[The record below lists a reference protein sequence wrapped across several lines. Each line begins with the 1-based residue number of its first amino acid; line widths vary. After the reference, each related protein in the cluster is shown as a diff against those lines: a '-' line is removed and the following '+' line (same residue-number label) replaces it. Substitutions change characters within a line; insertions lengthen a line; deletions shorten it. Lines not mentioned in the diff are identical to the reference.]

1 MTRRTQ
7 RHRAP
12 KAETFSRRVLVAPT
26 RDDLL
31 DAGLLFVLALLALI
45 GFRTTYSG
53 WMYLVAGL
61 AGVVL
66 GVLIGHLANV
76 LRQPMIAV
84 AAMTIAVFFLLGGAI
99 SLRAKAVAGVLP
111 SAGTFH
117 GLADESVHGWKHLL
131 TTLPPVD
138 GSGPLLVLPYLI
150 GLMCGVGGFC
160 LARRTRSV
168 VAPAAVPTAVL
179 AAVILLG
186 VQTPAARLLQGAVFG
201 VVALAWMALRSHRLR
216 PPVSSGA
223 GRGARW
229 ATVAVL
235 LVASGAGAAVVGPN
249 VPGAGSQHRLVLRNY
264 VQPPSNIDQFQSPL
278 AAFRTYVAPATVSPP
293 GLRDTVLFTV
303 SGLPANTPVR
313 IATLDAYN
321 STVWTASNAPAV
333 PGRPADSFQRVGS
346 VIDNPVAGRK
356 VVFTVHIPAKGYSDV
371 WLPDAGA
378 VTGISFHGPRATSD
392 ETYFRYNLAT
402 GTGVLPGQLQPGD
415 SYTVHATLPASTLPK
430 NATPDTPDPALTAA
444 SAFVQQYATK
454 LSGTANAPMAR
465 VLAIAQQL
473 RDTGAYS
480 DGLLPDQHGIWPG
493 HSTYRIDAFLRGPQI
508 VGDDEQYAAAFALMA
523 NQVGVPARVV
533 LGAIPENG
541 TIRGKDVH
549 AWVEV
554 QISDGS
560 WRTIPTDQ
568 FMDPNRPPQKQP
580 PQKEQQAQGHI
591 VPPPVTSRPRSSL
604 LDAAQA
610 NTKSTQKTK
619 KAPPKAAAGFHLPWV
634 VVVTAKWGGPPVG
647 AIVLVCALIIGL
659 KAMRRYRRRNRG
671 TPASRVVQGWREVV
685 DHARDLGIALPGGR
699 TRREQGA
706 LLAALGVD
714 PLARL
719 ADAHV
724 FGPDEPADGVAGAY
738 WEEIHRARKQMSRG
752 VGRWQRWWA
761 AVSPAS
767 LRRTPRTI
775 PEGRA

>member
-1 MTRRTQ
+1 MTRRAQ

-12 KAETFSRRVLVAPT
+12 KVETFSRRVLVAPT
-26 RDDLL
+26 RDDLC
-31 DAGLLFVLALLALI
+31 DGGLLCVLAFLALI

-66 GVLIGHLANV
+66 GMLIGHLANV

-84 AAMTIAVFFLLGGAI
+84 AAMTIAMFFLLGGAI

-111 SAGTFH
+111 SAGTFD

-138 GSGPLLVLPYLI
+138 GSGPLLVLPYLL
-150 GLMCGVGGFC
+150 GLLCGVGGFC
-160 LARRTRSV
+160 LARRTRSSF
-168 VAPAAVPTAVL
+168 APAAAPTAVL
-179 AAVILLG
+179 VAVILLG
-186 VQTPAARLLQGAVFG
+186 VQSPAAHVLQGAVFG
-201 VVALAWMALRSHRLR
+201 VLALGWAALRSHRLR
-216 PPVSSGA
+216 PPVSSGT
-223 GRGARW
+223 GRGVRW
-229 ATVAVL
+229 ATVAAL
-235 LVASGAGAAVVGPN
+235 LVVSGTGATLAGPH
-249 VPGAGSQHRLVLRNY
+249 VPGVGSQHRLVLRNY
-264 VQPPSNIDQFQSPL
+264 VHPPSNIDQFESPL
-278 AAFRTYVAPATVSPP
+278 TAFRTYVTPATSNPP

-321 STVWTASNAPAV
+321 ATVWTASNEPAA
-333 PGRPADSFQRVGS
+333 PGRPVDSFQRVGS
-346 VIDNPVAGRK
+346 VIDNPATGRK
-356 VVFTVHIPAKGYSDV
+356 VVFTVHIPAKGYSGV

-378 VTGISFHGPRATSD
+378 VTGISFHGQHAASD

-402 GTGVLPGQLQPGD
+402 GTGVLPGKLQAGD

-430 NATPDTPDPALTAA
+430 DATPDTPDPALTAA
-444 SAFVQQYATK
+444 ATFVQQYATK
-454 LSGTANAPMAR
+454 LSGTANSPMAR

-473 RDTGAYS
+473 RDTGTYS

-493 HSTYRIDAFLRGPQI
+493 HSAWRIKTFLQGPQI

-533 LGAIPENG
+533 LGAVPENG
-541 TIRGKDVH
+541 VVRGKDVH

-554 QISDGS
+554 QIADGS

-568 FMDPNRPPQKQP
+568 FMDSNRPPQKQP

-634 VVVTAKWGGPPVG
+634 VVATATWGGPPVG
-647 AIVLVCALIIGL
+647 AIVLACALIVGL
-659 KAMRRYRRRNRG
+659 KALRRRRRRSRG
-671 TPASRVVQGWREVV
+671 SPAFRVVQGWREIV
-685 DHARDLGIALPGGR
+685 DHARDLGTTLPGGG

-706 LLAALGVD
+706 LLATLGVD

-724 FGPDEPADGVAGAY
+724 FGPDDPADSVVGAY
-738 WEEIHRARKQMSRG
+738 WQEITRARRQMSRS
-752 VGRWQRWWA
+752 VGRWQRWRA
-761 AVSPAS
+761 AVSIAS
-767 LRRTPRTI
+767 LRRAPRVV